1 MTQSVMKQVEDMA
14 IKENPKNTLF
24 SLTIN
29 GDDNYSTTH
38 DITEGV
44 DNDHND
50 IAYEDGASGYITNN
64 EDGANVT

>member
-50 IAYEDGASGYITNN
+50 IAYDDGASGYITKN
-64 EDGANVT
+64 EDSANVT